1 MEGPPKMVA
10 LPLTV
15 SVPHLLASPILSHE
29 MLKDPT
35 SIIVRDRAL
44 VAGQAD
50 QDRHMKSVTSIE
62 THTAP
67 PLSPNKVFG
76 RGAGKVATAKRSAR
90 RKTTLRSSKLRV
102 LVVDDVPDVTEMIA
116 LFLKHAGYNVA
127 TADSATM
134 ALQLTNERTFDLIIS
149 DIGMPNMSGYELAES
164 LRGRAD
170 YQSIP
175 IIAVTG
181 YSEYD
186 DRARALRSGFSA
198 HLTKPIDPTQ
208 LLNLMNEL
216 LG

>member
-1 MEGPPKMVA
+1 MGGPKDGSVCPD
-10 LPLTV
+10 PLF
-15 SVPHLLASPILSHE
+15 LAFPILSHE

-35 SIIVRDRAL
+35 SVIVRDRAL

-50 QDRHMKSVTSIE
+50 QDRHPKSVSSIK
-62 THTAP
+62 TRTAP
-67 PLSPNKVFG
+67 PRRPNKVLG
-76 RGAGKVATAKRSAR
+76 RGAGKVTSAKRSTR
-90 RKTTLRSSKLRV
+90 RKPTLRRSRLRV

-116 LFLKHAGYNVA
+116 LFLKHAGYDVA
-127 TADSATM
+127 TADSAPM

-149 DIGMPNMSGYELAES
+149 DIGMPEMNGYELAEA
-164 LRGRAD
+164 LRGHAD
-170 YQSIP
+170 YQGIP
-175 IIAVTG
+175 MIAVTG

-186 DRARALRSGFSA
+186 DRARALRCGFSA